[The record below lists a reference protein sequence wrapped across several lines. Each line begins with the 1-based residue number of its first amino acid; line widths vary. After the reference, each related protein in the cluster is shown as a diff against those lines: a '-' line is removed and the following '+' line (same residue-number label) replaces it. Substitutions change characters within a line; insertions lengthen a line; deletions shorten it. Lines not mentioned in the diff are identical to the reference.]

1 MPKDWSSWSLRS
13 SRENRPSVTNY
24 KSSEIEEEN
33 VEEGDLIQGI
43 QESFSEQ
50 RSLQLKSPNE

>member
-1 MPKDWSSWSLRS
+1 MRKDWSSGNLQS

-24 KSSEIEEEN
+24 ESSEIEEEN

-43 QESFSEQ
+43 QERFSEK
-50 RSLQLKSPNE
+50 RSLQLKSANE